1 MQNYTRYPQARNRSS
16 AKNAVPLSLPKL
28 GKGTGMQEEKRNKR
42 RNNHN
47 NAPQRT
53 TKEQE
58 ATQYRPRTR
67 RKEATQPNTFS
78 HRNNDATP
86 NYPPRHTAPSEQ
98 SGSYRPRTLKKRDT
112 TPQHTEQ
119 SQHNDEYT
127 PPAHSNRKAKPSR
140 TPFNKRTPTE
150 NLLPRPT
157 KKSTKN
163 KRSSNTTYEQ
173 GYSRPTRHRAPFQ
186 REDKHPARQSQRRK
200 NQETYAPAPTQ
211 HNTTETN
218 QRTEPRRS
226 KRLGSASPFANHQR
240 QENPRQN
247 EYFRGID
254 KNSSRRPQR
263 HAPTSSQQ
271 RSKRIQND
279 EFDPKNTTHTPLDLT
294 QPMRLNR
301 FIAHCGQCSRRE
313 ADEMIT
319 RGEISIN
326 GTVTTTLG
334 EKIIPDTDIVTR
346 NGEQLKL
353 EQKVYILL
361 NKPKDCFCTVED
373 EHATRTVLDLVAG
386 ACSERIYPVGRLD
399 RNTTGLLLLTNDGE
413 LTEKLTHPSYAKQ
426 KTYEVTLDRKV
437 TPQDMEQ
444 LYQGVTL
451 DDGEFVQVDEI
462 AYVRPGENTT
472 VGVTIHTGQNRV
484 VRRMFDSLGF
494 RVEKLDRVIYAG
506 LTKRNLPRGKWRFL
520 TDDEIRMLRNDSYR

>member
-1 MQNYTRYPQARNRSS
+1 
-16 AKNAVPLSLPKL
+16 
-28 GKGTGMQEEKRNKR
+28 MQEEKRNKR

-140 TPFNKRTPTE
+140 TPFNKQTPTE
-150 NLLPRPT
+150 NLLTRPT

-163 KRSSNTTYEQ
+163 KRSSNTNTTYEQ

-186 REDKHPARQSQRRK
+186 REDKHLSQRPRRR
-200 NQETYAPAPTQ
+200 NEQEAYSTTQ
-211 HNTTETN
+211 RNTPETN
-218 QRTEPRRS
+218 LHTERRRNT
-226 KRLGSASPFANHQR
+226 RLGSASPLANHQR
-240 QENPRQN
+240 QANPRKN
-247 EYFRGID
+247 EYFKGID
-254 KNSSRRPQR
+254 PNSERRPNTRRRSSNTPQR
-263 HAPTSSQQ
+263 NPKLRTHDDFATQATTQAP
-271 RSKRIQND
+271 I
-279 EFDPKNTTHTPLDLT
+279 DLT

-313 ADEMIT
+313 ADDMIT

-373 EHATRTVLDLVAG
+373 EHATRTVLDIVTG

-444 LYQGVTL
+444 LHRGVTL

-484 VRRMFDSLGF
+484 VRRMFDTLGF

-520 TDDEIRMLRNDSYR
+520 TDDEIRMLKNDSYR

>member
-1 MQNYTRYPQARNRSS
+1 
-16 AKNAVPLSLPKL
+16 
-28 GKGTGMQEEKRNKR
+28 MQEEKRNKR

-47 NAPQRT
+47 NAPKRT

-67 RKEATQPNTFS
+67 RKETPHQSTRTP
-78 HRNNDATP
+78 RNNDSFPTSRPRPAT
-86 NYPPRHTAPSEQ
+86 TEQ

-140 TPFNKRTPTE
+140 TPFNKQTPTE
-150 NLLPRPT
+150 NLTTRPT

-163 KRSSNTTYEQ
+163 KRSSNTNTTYEQ
-173 GYSRPTRHRAPFQ
+173 GYSRPTRHHAPFQ
-186 REDKHPARQSQRRK
+186 REDKHLSQRPRRR
-200 NQETYAPAPTQ
+200 NEQENYSTTQRNAP
-211 HNTTETN
+211 ETN
-218 QRTEPRRS
+218 LHTERRRNT
-226 KRLGSASPFANHQR
+226 RLGSASPLANHQR
-240 QENPRQN
+240 QANTRKN
-247 EYFRGID
+247 EYFKGID
-254 KNSSRRPQR
+254 PNSERRPNTRRRSSNTPQR
-263 HAPTSSQQ
+263 NPKLRTNDDFATQATTQAP
-271 RSKRIQND
+271 I
-279 EFDPKNTTHTPLDLT
+279 DLT

-313 ADEMIT
+313 ADDMIT

-373 EHATRTVLDLVAG
+373 EHATRTVLDIVAG

-399 RNTTGLLLLTNDGE
+399 RNTTGLVLLTIDGE

-437 TPQDMEQ
+437 TPQDMEK

-462 AYVRPGENTT
+462 AYVRPGENST

-484 VRRMFDSLGF
+484 VRRMFDTLGF

-520 TDDEIRMLRNDSYR
+520 TDDEIRMLKNDSYR

>member
-1 MQNYTRYPQARNRSS
+1 
-16 AKNAVPLSLPKL
+16 
-28 GKGTGMQEEKRNKR
+28 MQEEKRNKR

-86 NYPPRHTAPSEQ
+86 NYHPRHTAPSEQ
-98 SGSYRPRTLKKRDT
+98 SGSYRPRTLKRRTAAPKPSAPSQNNEGHT
-112 TPQHTEQ
+112 TP
-119 SQHNDEYT
+119 
-127 PPAHSNRKAKPSR
+127 PPPRSNRNEKPAKA
-140 TPFNKRTPTE
+140 PFRKLTPTE
-150 NLLPRPT
+150 NLQPRPP
-157 KKSTKN
+157 KKSAKDRR
-163 KRSSNTTYEQ
+163 RSPADSSYEQ

-211 HNTTETN
+211 RNTPETN
-218 QRTEPRRS
+218 LHTERRRNT
-226 KRLGSASPFANHQR
+226 RLGSASPLANHQR
-240 QENPRQN
+240 QANTRKN
-247 EYFRGID
+247 EYFKGID
-254 KNSSRRPQR
+254 SNSERRPNTRRRSSNTPQR
-263 HAPTSSQQ
+263 NPKLRTNDDFATQATTQAP
-271 RSKRIQND
+271 I
-279 EFDPKNTTHTPLDLT
+279 DLT

-313 ADEMIT
+313 ADDMIT

-373 EHATRTVLDLVAG
+373 EHATRTVLDIVAG
-386 ACSERIYPVGRLD
+386 SCSERIYPVGRLD

-444 LYQGVTL
+444 LCQGVTL

-484 VRRMFDSLGF
+484 VRRMFDTLGF

-520 TDDEIRMLRNDSYR
+520 TDDEIRMLKNDSYR